1 MKGTI
6 LYLAFWASIVA
17 LGALIGAIMAG
28 AISTYLYIGIL
39 LAFAVVLGIATRDAE
54 ENEENEQI

>member
-17 LGALIGAIMAG
+17 LGALIGTIMAG
-28 AISTYLYIGIL
+28 EMNTYIYIGIIIV
-39 LAFAVVLGIATRDAE
+39 FAIALGVATRDEE

>member
-28 AISTYLYIGIL
+28 EMNTYIYIGIL